1 MTATATEPSAN
12 RIPAHLLA
20 VAGLLAEVGAIV
32 VAAALASRT
41 ALPPLDGNA
50 LGGYALGATF
60 PIVGWVLA
68 SRRPG
73 NAIGWI
79 FLGIGLSQALAQLAQ
94 VYTLAAYGPGA
105 SPLPLAP
112 ELSWLSVI
120 AWMPGYVL
128 LLTLSILLFPDGR
141 PPSPR
146 WRPVAWVA
154 WAALAL
160 MVVPMALATWP
171 LRGPQL
177 AAAAG
182 ASGPPAIASLRIAVT
197 LETVGLVVAS
207 ATALLSVIGLV
218 LRFRRSRGLERQQ
231 LKWFTFAGAIEILLI
246 GSSQFLNV
254 GQAGSLTVL
263 VTLLVAPLLPVAA
276 GIAILRHRLL
286 DIDLVIKR
294 TVSYGALTIL
304 LVGLEVGGILVLQQ
318 ALTAIAGE
326 QTQTLAVAVTTLGVA
341 ALFQPARRRI
351 QAWVDR
357 RFYRARYDAE
367 QVLAAF
373 ASRLR
378 DEISLGRLTDD
389 LSGSVTAALQPA
401 SVSIWV
407 REREGGR

>member
-20 VAGLLAEVGAIV
+20 AAGLLAEVGAIA
-32 VAAALASRT
+32 VAVALASRT

-60 PIVGWVLA
+60 PVVGWVLA
-68 SRRPG
+68 SRRPA

-182 ASGPPAIASLRIAVT
+182 APGPPAIASLRMAVT
-197 LETVGLVVAS
+197 LETVGLVVAT
-207 ATALLSVIGLV
+207 ATAVLSVIGLV

-231 LKWFTFAGAIEILLI
+231 LKWFTFAGAVEILLI
-246 GSSQFLNV
+246 GSSPFLDV

-276 GIAILRHRLL
+276 GVAILRHRLL

-294 TVSYGALTIL
+294 TVSYGVLTL
-304 LVGLEVGGILVLQQ
+304 LLAGVEVAGILVLQEV
-318 ALTAIAGE
+318 LTNLVGGAP
-326 QTQTLAVAVTTLGVA
+326 TLAVAVTTLGVA
-341 ALFQPARRRI
+341 ALFQPARRQI
-351 QAWVDR
+351 QGWVDR
-357 RFYRARYDAE
+357 RFDRSRYDAAR
-367 QVLAAF
+367 VVAGF
-373 ASRLR
+373 GVRLR
-378 DEISLGRLTDD
+378 DRIDLEAVRAELTQTTITA
-389 LSGSVTAALQPA
+389 LRPSTAAVWLRA
-401 SVSIWV
+401 RVD
-407 REREGGR
+407 R